1 MWRRHPLLRAPQAL
15 AALRRRLNRAIGTFD
30 RVKHEFVQ
38 ALHEA
43 IEVEDIELS
52 RAAGQS
58 SGDHTFRSTLRPPR
72 TGRYA
77 KLKDKAEYWWK
88 ARDAASVAVFLRVA
102 FGERSPDVRYTWH
115 AAARSACRAAT

>member
-1 MWRRHPLLRAPQAL
+1 
-15 AALRRRLNRAIGTFD
+15 
-30 RVKHEFVQ
+30 VKHEFVQ

-88 ARDAASVAVFLRVA
+88 ARDTACAALRRPA
-102 FGERSPDVRYTWH
+102 PDTRSLH
-115 AAARSACRAAT
+115 SAARSAYRAAT